1 MLTISAKCT
10 ILDVWHGSE
19 YASNTLM
26 YILFTT
32 CFAIKVIQTWKK
44 LQKNNFNRH
53 FNLLYTIFS
62 NLHTKASALNWIH
75 LFYKLDYK
83 VKVMYM
89 TNEKNVLKS
98 PNIPPF
104 FFVQDSQN
112 NACVVFL
119 KQPAF
124 NCSKLTTETLEKAV
138 KYVQS

>member
-1 MLTISAKCT
+1 
-10 ILDVWHGSE
+10 
-19 YASNTLM
+19 
-26 YILFTT
+26 
-32 CFAIKVIQTWKK
+32 
-44 LQKNNFNRH
+44 
-53 FNLLYTIFS
+53 
-62 NLHTKASALNWIH
+62 
-75 LFYKLDYK
+75 
-83 VKVMYM
+83 MYM

-124 NCSKLTTETLEKAV
+124 NCSKLTTETLEKGV